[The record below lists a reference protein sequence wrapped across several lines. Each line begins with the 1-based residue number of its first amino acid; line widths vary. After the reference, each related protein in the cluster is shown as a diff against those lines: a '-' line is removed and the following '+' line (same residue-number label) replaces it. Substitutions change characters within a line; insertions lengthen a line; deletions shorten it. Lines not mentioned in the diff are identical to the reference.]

1 MKKILLSAA
10 FVITSSTASAAG
22 ETLWSPDQG
31 VICDRVAQFCA
42 DGTGVSATFTE
53 EYLGPQAAKAVA
65 KKLKANGYDSSKFTF
80 STGAHCNINKRR
92 CTVAKGNDKIDPVT
106 DGVLF
111 HQ

>member
-1 MKKILLSAA
+1 MNRKIQVAA
-10 FVITSSTASAAG
+10 LFLASTSVFAAG
-22 ETLWSPDQG
+22 EALWSPDQG

-42 DGTGVSATFTE
+42 DSTGVSATFTE

-80 STGAHCNINKRR
+80 STGAHCNIKKQR

>member
-1 MKKILLSAA
+1 MKTQALAIVLVLAGNAA
-10 FVITSSTASAAG
+10 LAAG

-42 DGTGVSATFTE
+42 DSTGVSATFTE

-92 CTVAKGNDKIDPVT
+92 CTVAKGKDKIDPVT